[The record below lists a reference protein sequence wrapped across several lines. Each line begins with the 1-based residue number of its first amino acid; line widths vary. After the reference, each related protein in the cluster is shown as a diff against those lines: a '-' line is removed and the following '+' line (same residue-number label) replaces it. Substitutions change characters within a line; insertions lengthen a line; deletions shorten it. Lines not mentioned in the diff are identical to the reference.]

1 VASRRL
7 IEPARAPATQT
18 DAKTRQ
24 HTRAAWADDRARVGV
39 RHVLVGELLC
49 RAVDVHAGE
58 RVLDVAAGSGN
69 AALAAA
75 RRGARVIASDI
86 ARVALERAR
95 QRADAEGLALH
106 TELAD
111 AQALPFDDGA
121 FDIVLSTFG
130 AMFAP
135 DQQQVADELTRVCR
149 PGGRIGLANWTPE
162 GLVGSSL
169 AIIDQHVPSAPA
181 AAAPRSPSAWGTTVR
196 LRELLGDQVAEL
208 RTRRGST
215 DVCAAS
221 AADLVAFNRACAGPT
236 RAAFAQLDQAGQ
248 ERLASDLTTD
258 LERFNRAR
266 DGTFAAAAEYLQATT
281 VRAIAGRERS
291 ATERPKPLRSTL
303 DSQGHP
309 HR

>member
-1 VASRRL
+1 M
-7 IEPARAPATQT
+7 RAPAAQT
-18 DAKTRQ
+18 HAQTRQ
-24 HTRAAWADDRARVGV
+24 HTQAAWGDDRARVGV

-86 ARVALERAR
+86 ARVALESAR

-111 AQALPFDDGA
+111 AQALPFDDAA
-121 FDIVLSTFG
+121 FDVVLSTFG

-135 DQQQVADELTRVCR
+135 D
-149 PGGRIGLANWTPE
+149 
-162 GLVGSSL
+162 
-169 AIIDQHVPSAPA
+169 
-181 AAAPRSPSAWGTTVR
+181 
-196 LRELLGDQVAEL
+196 
-208 RTRRGST
+208 
-215 DVCAAS
+215 
-221 AADLVAFNRACAGPT
+221 
-236 RAAFAQLDQAGQ
+236 
-248 ERLASDLTTD
+248 LASDLATD

-266 DGTFAAAAEYLQATT
+266 DGTFAAAAEYLQATA
-281 VRAIAGRERS
+281 VRAIAARKRS
-291 ATERPKPLRSTL
+291 ATERPNPRRSTL
-303 DSQGHP
+303 DSQGHS